1 MGQRI
6 GLVERE
12 KTMTKR
18 RSRRAKRGE
27 DHTHVERGAKTLGDA
42 APPPRPEPRIP
53 PPVQV
58 VQRVRCPYCKTAAVT
73 WDGTRTVQMD
83 GGEGRVRY
91 YVCRECCDPSQGDM
105 SPTRFKVLE
114 TGSGE

>member
-1 MGQRI
+1 
-6 GLVERE
+6 
-12 KTMTKR
+12 
-18 RSRRAKRGE
+18 
-27 DHTHVERGAKTLGDA
+27 
-42 APPPRPEPRIP
+42 
-53 PPVQV
+53 
-58 VQRVRCPYCKTAAVT
+58 
-73 WDGTRTVQMD
+73 MD

>member
-1 MGQRI
+1 MGKWA
-6 GLVERE
+6 GVVERS
-12 KTMTKR
+12 KMSKR
-18 RSRRAKRGE
+18 KRKRE
-27 DHTHVERGAKTLGDA
+27 RTHEEPEAKTLGDA